1 MVLNATG
8 MQLSC
13 LILFV
18 LLTLTLKTTL
28 HYFHYIPFHLK
39 PSHMKLS
46 RSIGD
51 MDVGEFIVPVPYV
64 KQVKELLELG
74 ESVGTQSRG
83 LTKELISLLPVSK
96 YKCSL
101 FSRKKS
107 RKERLRS
114 KNNLQ
119 KAHNGWLLPLQMHVG
134 GIATANKN
142 DIDQHAVD
150 TICALNLNSENANA
164 KIIEYQIVAPE
175 ETTLSIQDIK
185 YQVLTEVIVL
195 ERNGRV
201 RHIGLG
207 LSLKDRFGDSSQHYT
222 SSQQPFKQE
231 VEKLREEMQIKMD
244 KIKANREEK
253 RRIFV

>member
-1 MVLNATG
+1 MKEKQLKLRVRLSFLLQMVLNATG

-83 LTKELISLLPVSK
+83 LTQELISLLPVSK

-107 RKERLRS
+107 RKER
-114 KNNLQ
+114 KNQL
-119 KAHNGWLLPLQMHVG
+119 H
-134 GIATANKN
+134 
-142 DIDQHAVD
+142 
-150 TICALNLNSENANA
+150 
-164 KIIEYQIVAPE
+164 
-175 ETTLSIQDIK
+175 
-185 YQVLTEVIVL
+185 
-195 ERNGRV
+195 
-201 RHIGLG
+201 
-207 LSLKDRFGDSSQHYT
+207 
-222 SSQQPFKQE
+222 
-231 VEKLREEMQIKMD
+231 
-244 KIKANREEK
+244 
-253 RRIFV
+253 